1 MSKEGLRWRIQEG
14 NRSGIRVKE
23 GTSPGDTHYF
33 WASARNGEE
42 SLVTRLLDSL
52 KRGWKVD
59 SAFDE

>member
-1 MSKEGLRWRIQEG
+1 
-14 NRSGIRVKE
+14 VKG